1 MVAGLEAGVKGGP
14 KSSGASL
21 SQSKDFGVGRT
32 RAGVMAFSYDL
43 AIFYQYCANQGVRV
57 GVAAAPFCELEG
69 ALDKALV

>member
-1 MVAGLEAGVKGGP
+1 
-14 KSSGASL
+14 L